1 MRQSTQNVL
10 KQGSLSKRAHG
21 SKKTS
26 NPHVRDDPE
35 QGWKSHVGN
44 FVGNRVGNR
53 SKQMSF
59 KRGVMLK
66 FRGPSVLAAQQDYF
80 LNDTGEE
87 PEEGEQVQ
95 HSTSGVVSV
104 AKKNQEDEYTERRM
118 HESYTDV
125 CGEMANNK

>member
-1 MRQSTQNVL
+1 
-10 KQGSLSKRAHG
+10 
-21 SKKTS
+21 
-26 NPHVRDDPE
+26 
-35 QGWKSHVGN
+35 
-44 FVGNRVGNR
+44 
-53 SKQMSF
+53 
-59 KRGVMLK
+59 MLK

-125 CGEMANNK
+125 CGEMGLYLVDDIYSIGTHGAQLNYVNEPLLQSRCTTAASIDLVSTI